1 MTTAQKPKTVSEALL
16 RKAQDDAT
24 AAVEQVTTLRGAS
37 ARKVAHR
44 ALSAGGPALRTE
56 HAIRMGGRPD
66 AVALVA
72 AGALVLL
79 DVTVYAV
86 VAAGKAPRVL
96 RPLAVVA
103 GVGRIALFAY
113 AQQRQRCVRAQ
124 IAAGLA
130 EAAGAGAK

>member
-1 MTTAQKPKTVSEALL
+1 MTAIEKPRTVGEALL
-16 RKAQDDAT
+16 KKAQDDAT
-24 AAVEQVTTLRGAS
+24 TAVEQVTTLRGAS

-44 ALSAGGPALRTE
+44 ALAAGGPALRQE
-56 HAIRMGGRPD
+56 HAIRLGGRPD

-72 AGALVLL
+72 AGALALL
-79 DVTVYAV
+79 DVTIFSMIAS
-86 VAAGKAPRVL
+86 GKAPRVT
-96 RPLAVVA
+96 RPFAAVA

-113 AQQRQRCVRAQ
+113 AQLRQHRVREQ